1 MAKKSIKQRA
11 APRPKAAAKMT
22 VNVVVAAF
30 SKAGTVLYRKRA
42 AAPLKG
48 RMELPFAA
56 VGAGQTMV
64 KAAQDALRQENITPP
79 AVGAFRMVGAYQPN
93 GASMP
98 KNTIWIMYAVPVATA
113 FEDGG
118 LWHPIAELKKTAL
131 AFGQSQM
138 LNDAVLKMHAAAKA
152 AKAAAP
158 ADTADEVAP
167 ASPAE
172 PTTKLSI
179 GDPGSFRATFEKP
192 DETTAPTPAPK
203 KRSKAPPLLE
213 VHAMS
218 PQEFDMTFKGYTV
231 PQLRHFLVR
240 TGRYVK
246 ADVSKLNRGPLLDKI
261 RFAARQAAGLA
272 DGSLVEEDS
281 IPAPNLKGKGLKRLG
296 TGLEDITVKPQP
308 VEKIVT
314 PVAASP
320 EVQSPSTYKLPLTT
334 APSDLAAMSRE
345 SVIEGMSE
353 WTSHEIR
360 SYASRNGVATMA
372 GMRHLNRPQT
382 IELIWNHFQKTVTA
396 TPAPSKAIETRPT
409 PNRDHPSLQAMFVK
423 QGEEAL
429 RSYLSG
435 QSRSHMESAIANQR
449 LSGLTAEQLRG
460 APSDAEAVNMIVAA
474 VKKTWEDRKAAGS

>member
-118 LWHPIAELKKTAL
+118 LWHPLAELKKTAL

-179 GDPGSFRATFEKP
+179 GDPDSFRATFEKP
-192 DETTAPTPAPK
+192 DETAAPAPK
-203 KRSKAPPLLE
+203 KRSKAPTLLE

-281 IPAPNLKGKGLKRLG
+281 IPAPNLKGKGPKRLG
-296 TGLEDITVKPQP
+296 KGLEDIAVKPQP
-308 VEKIVT
+308 VEKIAAPAAT
-314 PVAASP
+314 P
-320 EVQSPSTYKLPLTT
+320 
-334 APSDLAAMSRE
+334 
-345 SVIEGMSE
+345 
-353 WTSHEIR
+353 
-360 SYASRNGVATMA
+360 
-372 GMRHLNRPQT
+372 T
-382 IELIWNHFQKTVTA
+382 IEA
-396 TPAPSKAIETRPT
+396 APSKVTETKPT
-409 PNRDHPSLQAMFVK
+409 PNRDHPSLQAMFVR

-429 RSYLSG
+429 RTYLSG
-435 QSRSHMESAIANQR
+435 LSRSHMESAIANQR

-460 APSDAEAVNMIVAA
+460 ASSDAEAVNMIVKA
-474 VKKTWEDRKAAGS
+474 VKQTWEDRKAAGS